1 MSNQGSIRTDGAAR
15 DELRQRCLSLVRRW
29 QPLAQG
35 GWDRNAARQ
44 LGDEL
49 DQVADTSERLGLEQL
64 NGDALELAAYL
75 CSFIDDALVPNARD
89 LQRLAEMV
97 EALGADLTD
106 LSATAKAAVHT
117 LPSARISAE
126 IPVVR
131 SAVPAAA
138 APVPPTSPAASASKA
153 ATETPPSAPAIS
165 TAEADVAAKQSAAIE
180 TKRDDKVENAAA
192 TLLDEPSVDAEP
204 PPRQTGSALL
214 TSADALMPT

>member
-1 MSNQGSIRTDGAAR
+1 MSNHGNIRTDSAAR

-49 DQVADTSERLGLEQL
+49 DQVADTSERLGLDKL

-89 LQRLAEMV
+89 LARLADMV

-106 LSATAKAAVHT
+106 LSATTKAAVHT

-126 IPVVR
+126 MPVVR
-131 SAVPAAA
+131 TSAAPPEAEPARVAVPV
-138 APVPPTSPAASASKA
+138 APVNA
-153 ATETPPSAPAIS
+153 AT
-165 TAEADVAAKQSAAIE
+165 TA
-180 TKRDDKVENAAA
+180 TW
-192 TLLDEPSVDAEP
+192 
-204 PPRQTGSALL
+204 L
-214 TSADALMPT
+214 TTR